1 MQATVIP
8 IADRHQP
15 YADEVAATLREAG
28 FRVEVDA
35 RSERMNAKIR
45 HAQLQKIPYML
56 VAGDREAE
64 AGTVA
69 VRVRTGEDL
78 GAVPLADFLAR
89 IEEERETK
97 ALVP

>member
-1 MQATVIP
+1 M
-8 IADRHQP
+8 
-15 YADEVAATLREAG
+15 
-28 FRVEVDA
+28 EVDA

-45 HAQLQKIPYML
+45 HAQLQKVPYML

-78 GAVPLADFLAR
+78 GALPLAEFIAR
-89 IEEERETK
+89 IEGERETK
-97 ALVP
+97 ALAP

>member
-1 MQATVIP
+1 
-8 IADRHQP
+8 
-15 YADEVAATLREAG
+15 LRQAG

-35 RSERMNAKIR
+35 RGERMNAKIR

-78 GAVPLADFLAR
+78 GAVSLTDFIDR
-89 IEEERETK
+89 IKEERETK
-97 ALVP
+97 SLLP